1 MFQIIDRKIQAI
13 TRVVFRVVGRL
24 ILRGGN
30 RNGGNSGGDSSD
42 GSGGRRI
49 SITLPTYPPVDD
61 EDDTETPT
69 EQTALPDLRFGGSNS
84 TANSTDSSSTTSV
97 SESYG
102 R

>member
-49 SITLPTYPPVDD
+49 SITLPTYPPVED

-69 EQTALPDLRFGGSNS
+69 EQTGLPDLRFGGSNS
-84 TANSTDSSSTTSV
+84 TSNSTDSSSTTSV
-97 SESYG
+97 SES
-102 R
+102 